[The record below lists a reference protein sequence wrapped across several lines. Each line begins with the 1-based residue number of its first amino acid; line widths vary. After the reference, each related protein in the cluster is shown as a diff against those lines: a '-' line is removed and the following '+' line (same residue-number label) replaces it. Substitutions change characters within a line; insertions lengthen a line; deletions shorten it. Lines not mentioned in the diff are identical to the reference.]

1 MLSPQTNHR
10 RTKFMPNH
18 RPFRLVMLC
27 LSCCV
32 LGSLSCRFADAA
44 DQKHWDLSPYRIQLH
59 LAVDDSQRP
68 QPKLGE
74 QLAAK
79 LQQQIRATLYPLWKT
94 EIHLA
99 TGTEK
104 QRLLTQLETLDQDTN
119 EDAKQLEA
127 LVSGCDK
134 QIYLSI
140 LVTPLGATLK
150 SREFDCTTRRWSRVH
165 ERKIRQA
172 WMLPMQSF
180 KLLCDTFAP
189 LATIRSI
196 EEDDKNI
203 TLHFKG
209 SDLPTQVD
217 LSSLYVLGEAYQPLM
232 VRTRSNGKIKADSI
246 REIPWTYLSL
256 TSHDDENG
264 WVGAIHTGT
273 RRPFGVRRRGRVEHL
288 ALAIR
293 KPTGNTIV
301 RFHARH
307 DKTRSLSGYEVFRRE
322 PLATESQALGLTNT
336 KGSLEIPAGPNN
348 VTVLF
353 LRSEGQLLAKLP
365 VVPGAKPLVEI
376 PIADDTA
383 RLRAQAALTAI
394 TEQLIDTVA
403 QRNIL
408 IARVNDRLKQGEID
422 EAQELFTTLDNLDGL
437 THFDSLI
444 KAAKNSITSEDE
456 KVQARI
462 DKLFTSTRKLL
473 GRFLSNKQISNVQ
486 DKITAAR
493 RSS

>member
-1 MLSPQTNHR
+1 MLPLQTKHHD
-10 RTKFMPNH
+10 RTNFMPN
-18 RPFRLVMLC
+18 RRSFRLVLLC
-27 LSCCV
+27 LGCCV
-32 LGSLSCRFADAA
+32 LSSLSCHLAQAA
-44 DQKHWDLSPYRIQLH
+44 DQKHWDLSSYRVQLH
-59 LAVDDSQRP
+59 LAVDVSQRP

-99 TGTEK
+99 TGAEK
-104 QRLLTQLETLDQDTN
+104 QRLLTQLETLDQDTS
-119 EDAKQLEA
+119 EDAKQTEA
-127 LVSGCDK
+127 LVLGCDK
-134 QIYLSI
+134 QIYMNI
-140 LVTPLGATLK
+140 VVTPLGATLK

-172 WMLPMQSF
+172 WMLPMQCF
-180 KLLCDTFAP
+180 QLICDTFAP
-189 LATIRSI
+189 LATIRPI
-196 EEDDKNI
+196 EDDDKNI
-203 TLHFKG
+203 TLHFRG

-217 LSSLYVLGEAYQPLM
+217 LSSLNVLGEAYQPLR
-232 VRTRSNGKIKADSI
+232 VRTRSNGEIKADSI

-256 TSHDDENG
+256 TEHNEKG
-264 WVGAIHTGT
+264 WIGAIHTGT
-273 RRPFGVRRRGRVEHL
+273 RRPFGIRRRGRVEHL

-293 KPTGNTIV
+293 KPTGKTVV
-301 RFHARH
+301 RFFARH

-336 KGSLEIPAGPNN
+336 KGSLDILPGPSN

-365 VVPGAKPLVEI
+365 VVPGAKQLVEI

-408 IARVNDRLKQGEID
+408 IARVNDRLKQGKIE
-422 EAQELFTTLDNLDGL
+422 EAQDLFTTLDNLEGL

-444 KAAKNSITSEDE
+444 KAAKNSITSEDD